1 MKAIKYLVI
10 LFILGISTSVQA
22 SHFIGYDLCL
32 INIKDGSGNPTD
44 TYKWRLRFYRDV
56 TGAGIPSSFN
66 FTIYKNSDHGSVGS
80 FTVSKINP
88 QTILTYPPE
97 ECPPQQAQLRVEL
110 GIYESPIQNNYSTTL
125 NQAQGYYISGSLCC
139 RNTGIINVL
148 GESSS
153 YSGLMTMDFPRLNVG
168 TATRYNSSPEFR
180 KNPLAFFCVGKPYTL
195 DWNVTDPD
203 GDSLVFSLAQ
213 PLDGGPTKPA
223 FAPIPYAAGY
233 NLYYNILDGVP
244 DLTIN
249 PRTGIINFIP
259 TRTGKYLVAFRV
271 EEWRKVAN
279 VWTKI
284 GEIRREYQLET
295 VLCPEAPPVTEDNNN
310 QKKVIVDTINFPN
323 EYTVTF
329 TSRDSPS
336 DSLFMYMLPNIA
348 PGENLLDPNTFEGK
362 WGEIGA
368 LTGGVDAQNLII
380 EGIGLV
386 QGQFKWSPKC
396 TQVREKPYRFTVV
409 VRDKTCPSP
418 FYDST
423 YVTLYVRKK
432 ENIAPMFTNKYLGK
446 DDTVKNSTP
455 SNKRTKRYYVKAGE
469 TFQLAADSIIK
480 TYDRDSTQQVRIV
493 MEPDPFNGQ
502 DLNGIDINSKFYFD
516 AVQAQVHSTAVFRWA
531 TTCADKLD
539 NPVKV
544 TFKAFDNDCLKPD
557 TVSFNIEIYVKDQP
571 NKKPI
576 YAHTNKDTVKIPEGM
591 TDVFTV
597 AIYDTISNP
606 EINRYKNIQL
616 FPDLSDFAAVF
627 AIGGSMPTYTALQSN
642 DSLKVTFTWTPNC
655 ANVRLEPYKLF
666 LRTADEGCPTI
677 SAFDTV
683 YVYALGPFNSAPEF
697 RDKNNATFTIVD
709 TTIYGGDIFKF
720 NLYAVDTNQR
730 FDSVFI
736 SLDQTSDIANPTI
749 VRNIAYVV
757 PVEGKDSA
765 RTELIW
771 NTTCFDIRTTPYLA
785 RVVARDNE
793 CVFPEVS
800 TLYFNITVRERP
812 NILPKFTFSNLTQ
825 TVDTVFAGETYVI
838 NLTAVDTTT
847 GEFITIDTVS
857 TNIPFNLP
865 KPTMN
870 RVAGLGIDTVKSN
883 MTWFIDCS
891 LIRDEP
897 YRIKVASW
905 DGACR
910 NPQDSARH
918 EFVIYVQPNPDL
930 FPSFSIGRDTT
941 IELVAGEKFRL
952 ELNSRSVIPGDSI
965 LIASTSEV
973 YGAISGNFASFEQ
986 TQVSGEGNAVFY
998 WETGCDQIRDSTYN
1012 VFFTTSNP
1020 PCKTPEEAFTIR
1032 FKIIPNTDLTN
1043 PIPNVFT
1050 PNGDNQ
1056 NDTYRIDKQY
1066 LVYCDPGFK
1075 FTIFNRWGKKVFEST
1090 DPNFEWSAE
1099 GLGSG
1104 TYFYTLES
1112 RARSQSGTIDIIK

>member
-1 MKAIKYLVI
+1 MKAIKYLLI
-10 LFILGISTSVQA
+10 LLMLSVTTSTFA

-44 TYKWRLRFYRDV
+44 TYKWRLKFFRDV
-56 TGAGIPSSFN
+56 TGAGIPTSFN
-66 FTIYKNSDHGSVGS
+66 FTIYKQNDNSSAGN
-80 FTVSKINP
+80 FTVNKINP

-97 ECPPQQAQLRVEL
+97 ECPPAQAQLRVEL
-110 GIYESPIQNNYSTTL
+110 GIYESTVFNYAALNNAT
-125 NQAQGYYISGSLCC
+125 GYYITGSLCC

-153 YSGLMTMDFPRLNVG
+153 FSGLMTMDFPRLNAG
-168 TATRYNSSPEFR
+168 TATRYNSSPEFK

-203 GDSLVFSLAQ
+203 GDSLAFFLAQ

-233 NLYYNILDGVP
+233 SLYYNILDGVP

-249 PRTGIINFIP
+249 NKTGVINFIP
-259 TRTGKYLVAFRV
+259 TRTGKYLAAFRV
-271 EEWRKVAN
+271 EEWRRIAGVM
-279 VWTKI
+279 TKI

-295 VLCPEAPPVTEDNNN
+295 VLCPEAPPVTENDNN
-310 QKKVIVDTINFPN
+310 QKRVIVDTINYPN
-323 EYTVTF
+323 SYTTTF
-329 TSRDSPS
+329 TSRDSPT
-336 DSLFMYMLPNIA
+336 DSIFMYMLPNIA

-362 WGEIGA
+362 WGEIGS
-368 LTGGVDAQNLII
+368 LTGGQDAQNLII
-380 EGIGLV
+380 EGQGIV
-386 QGQFKWSPKC
+386 QGQFKWTPKC
-396 TQVREKPYRFTVV
+396 NQVREKPYNFTVV

-423 YVTLYVRKK
+423 FVTLYVRKK

-446 DDTVKNSTP
+446 DDTIKVTTSP
-455 SNKRTKRYYVKAGE
+455 SRKIKRYYVKAGE
-469 TFQLAADSIIK
+469 TFQLAADSVIK
-480 TYDRDSTQQVRIV
+480 TYDRDSTQSVRITMV
-493 MEPDPFNGQ
+493 PDPNNGQ

-516 AVQAQVHSTAVFRWA
+516 AVDGLVHSTAVFRWV

-544 TFKAFDNDCLKPD
+544 KFVAFDNDCLKPD
-557 TVSFNIEIYVKDQP
+557 TVSFDIEIYVKDQP

-576 YAHTNKDTVKIPEGM
+576 YADFNKDTVRIPEGM
-591 TDVFTV
+591 TQMFSVS
-597 AIYDTISNP
+597 IYDTISNP
-606 EINRYKNIQL
+606 EVNKYKNIQL
-616 FPDLSDFAAVF
+616 FPDLSDFAAVSAF
-627 AIGGSMPTYTALQSN
+627 GGSMPTYTTLQSS
-642 DSLKVTFTWTPNC
+642 DSLKVEFTWTPTC
-655 ANVRLEPYKLF
+655 ANVRLEPYKLY

-677 SAFDTV
+677 SAYDTI

-697 RDKNNATFTIVD
+697 RTPDNTTFNVVD
-709 TTIYGGDIFKF
+709 TIIYGGDMFRF

-749 VRNIAYVV
+749 VSNIAYVI
-757 PVEGKDSA
+757 PAQGKDSA
-765 RTELIW
+765 RTELVW
-771 NTTCFDIRTTPYLA
+771 NTTCSDIRTTPYIA
-785 RVVARDNE
+785 RVIAKDNE
-793 CVFPEVS
+793 CVFPEIN
-800 TLYFNITVRERP
+800 TLIFNITVRERP
-812 NILPKFTFSNLTQ
+812 NILPKFTFAATNF
-825 TVDTVFAGETYVI
+825 TVDTVYAGETYEVD
-838 NLTAVDTTT
+838 LTSVDTTT
-847 GEFITIDTVS
+847 GEYITIDSVYTTV
-857 TNIPFNLP
+857 PFNLP
-865 KPTMN
+865 KPTIN
-870 RVAGLGIDTVKSN
+870 RIAGLGSDTVKTKMS
-883 MTWFIDCS
+883 WFIDCS
-891 LIRDEP
+891 LIRNEP

-910 NPQDSARH
+910 NPQDSAKH
-918 EFVIYVQPNPDL
+918 DFLIYVKPNPDL
-930 FPSFSIGRDTT
+930 FPRFTSGRDTT
-941 IELVAGEKFRL
+941 IELVAGEKFTL
-952 ELNSRSVIPGDSI
+952 ELNSRSNIPGDSI
-965 LIASTSEV
+965 LISSTGEV
-973 YGAISGNFASFEQ
+973 YGAISGNFATFEQ
-986 TQVSGEGNAVFY
+986 TQVQGEGNAKFY

-1020 PCKTPEEAFTIR
+1020 PCKTPEEGFTIR

-1050 PNGDNQ
+1050 PNGDSK

-1075 FTIFNRWGKKVFEST
+1075 FTIFNRWGKIVFEST
-1090 DPNFEWSAE
+1090 DPNFEWTAE